1 MDTGHQ
7 NRGGW
12 ITFPFIIASTAALSL
27 AAGGW
32 MYNLMVYLIQEFH
45 IKSIDAALIFNLVNG
60 CTSLIPVVAA
70 IVADSFLGC
79 YAVVW
84 IFSVISV
91 LGIKF
96 LYLIS
101 SLHCLR
107 PQPCQ
112 ELESLCKSPTN
123 LQFTAL
129 YTGII
134 LASIGTG
141 GVRSTITTMGADQF
155 VKPKDQQVY
164 FDWYFVATSLVSVI
178 AATAMVYIEDNLSW
192 ATGFGLSVAANLFGL
207 LIFLLGTRFYYRPK
221 LDKSPF
227 TDIAHVIVATIR
239 KWNVP
244 SSSKSEEYYCGHDA
258 KMKKMKAEPTKS
270 FRFLNRAALI
280 TNGNVDLEGSNADP
294 WTTCTVSQV
303 EELKTLIKIFP
314 IWLSNILLG
323 TAIGVQSS
331 LSILQSLTMD
341 RGITHHFKIPAAS
354 VLVFVLISTAISL
367 TIFDRFLM
375 PACKKLF
382 SLTLSPLQRIGTGH
396 ILIVISMAISAVV
409 ETKRRNAAESGNLL
423 ERSMVVPM
431 SVFWLVP
438 QLAITGIG
446 NAFQFPGQI
455 NLFYQEFPASLKSMS
470 TALNHLVIA
479 ISFFMSSALMDLVRK
494 VTNWLPDNINNGR
507 LQNVYWMLVL
517 IGLINF
523 CYYLVCACLYK
534 YHNVDKV
541 EEKSCHE

>member
-1 MDTGHQ
+1 MQ
-7 NRGGW
+7 
-12 ITFPFIIASTAALSL
+12 
-27 AAGGW
+27 
-32 MYNLMVYLIQEFH
+32 
-45 IKSIDAALIFNLVNG
+45 
-60 CTSLIPVVAA
+60 
-70 IVADSFLGC
+70 
-79 YAVVW
+79 
-84 IFSVISV
+84 
-91 LGIKF
+91 GIKF

-270 FRFLNRAALI
+270 FR
-280 TNGNVDLEGSNADP
+280 
-294 WTTCTVSQV
+294 
-303 EELKTLIKIFP
+303 
-314 IWLSNILLG
+314 
-323 TAIGVQSS
+323 
-331 LSILQSLTMD
+331 
-341 RGITHHFKIPAAS
+341 
-354 VLVFVLISTAISL
+354 
-367 TIFDRFLM
+367 
-375 PACKKLF
+375 
-382 SLTLSPLQRIGTGH
+382 
-396 ILIVISMAISAVV
+396 
-409 ETKRRNAAESGNLL
+409 
-423 ERSMVVPM
+423 
-431 SVFWLVP
+431 
-438 QLAITGIG
+438 
-446 NAFQFPGQI
+446 
-455 NLFYQEFPASLKSMS
+455 
-470 TALNHLVIA
+470 
-479 ISFFMSSALMDLVRK
+479 
-494 VTNWLPDNINNGR
+494 
-507 LQNVYWMLVL
+507 
-517 IGLINF
+517 
-523 CYYLVCACLYK
+523 
-534 YHNVDKV
+534 
-541 EEKSCHE
+541 